1 MAHAHNLAIFRGR
14 LKFKSNIQ
22 KIWGVLIFLTIITA
36 VEVVL
41 GIYKPEILEHTF
53 MSPLEGGFF
62 ATLGNI
68 ILSPIIYMKPLNLIF
83 IVLTIVKAYYITW
96 DFMHMR
102 DETAG
107 LRRMVVWTAVFL
119 ICYLVFILLQEGGYI
134 ERVYESGFIKR
145 DF

>member
-1 MAHAHNLAIFRGR
+1 MAHAHKLEILRG
-14 LKFKSNIQ
+14 LVKFKSNTQ
-22 KIWGVLIFLTIITA
+22 KIWGVLILLSIITA

-41 GIYKPEILEHTF
+41 GIYKPESLMGDFIGMKIL
-53 MSPLEGGFF
+53 
-62 ATLGNI
+62 NW
-68 ILSPIIYMKPLNLIF
+68 IF
-83 IVLTIVKAYYITW
+83 IILTIVKAYYITW

-102 DETAG
+102 DETKA

-134 ERVYESGFIKR
+134 ESVYSNGFVKR